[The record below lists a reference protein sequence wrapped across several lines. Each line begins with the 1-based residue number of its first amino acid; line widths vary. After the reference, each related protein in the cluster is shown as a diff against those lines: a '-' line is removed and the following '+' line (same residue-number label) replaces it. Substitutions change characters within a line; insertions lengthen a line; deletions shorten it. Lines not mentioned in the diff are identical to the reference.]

1 MSKDGIIIDWLKTA
15 IEVGEVRGSGSHK
28 PHKCMIEG
36 VTHSRDES
44 KNKDCSDRKISAL
57 MKPICTHI
65 FNLLVCENCISDFLG
80 KIIIN

>member
-1 MSKDGIIIDWLKTA
+1 MKDLRMSKDGIIIDWLKKA
-15 IEVGEVRGSGSHK
+15 IEVGEVKGSGSHK
-28 PHKCMIEG
+28 PHKYMIEG

-57 MKPICTHI
+57 MK
-65 FNLLVCENCISDFLG
+65 LLVYENCIPDFLG